1 MVASNP
7 EEQQEM
13 RYKVRKGYLGKEWE
27 KGGDVQRVG
36 LTLVLVVEMPN
47 AINSDNNTFV

>member
-1 MVASNP
+1 MASNP

-27 KGGDVQRVG
+27 KGGDVQQGWVDFGPSGR
-36 LTLVLVVEMPN
+36 N
-47 AINSDNNTFV
+47 AKCY